1 MLLVLTPTLGASFV
15 FGAIPR
21 SGRAVIKK
29 ERELIIIRPLFA
41 AQACAPASP
50 RALTR
55 KLGSSNCFKLS
66 MGLIDQNSPPSPK
79 MAVVQVAHSLPPAFL
94 TAGSVSFFWNSRY
107 SFAISGLTRVTVT
120 Q

>member
-1 MLLVLTPTLGASFV
+1 MLLILTPTLGASFV

-29 ERELIIIRPLFA
+29 ERELIIIRPFFA
-41 AQACAPASP
+41 AQACAIASP
-50 RALTR
+50 PSALTR

-94 TAGSVSFFWNSRY
+94 NAGSVSFLDRKSTRLNS
-107 SFAISGLTRVTVT
+107 SHL
-120 Q
+120 